1 MGHAVRG
8 VDVRDRHHPELHDLR
23 GLPPPPDPLLCPQSG
38 LQNRNRSGLEDH
50 VLQEGFRS
58 GENLKQLLLFFSDII
73 VRSFKFF
80 IVFDYSIF
88 EN

>member
-58 GENLKQLLLFFSDII
+58 GENFKHFLLGL
-73 VRSFKFF
+73 
-80 IVFDYSIF
+80 
-88 EN
+88 